1 MLTYFICTYCTLMY
15 VQYVHRTGMRLVI
28 FLLFYCCYCC
38 MMVTL
43 YCLSITMSIERRLK
57 SKIAQLSAPLS
68 SAVVPVA
75 HNYGP
80 LTHIK
85 MSKHIWSTLVKPGD
99 TVIDA
104 TCGNGNDAIYLS
116 SLALTRESGLLYC
129 IDIQPEAV
137 RSTEQRFKSDPVAMK
152 EEQWKGRV
160 KFVCRSHETFP
171 SEIEPGSVSLICYN
185 LGYLPGKLR
194 TNQEDI
200 ITYSHEITNAIST
213 AESLRNA
220 VPLVKEGGL
229 ISVTAYPGNPGGLEE
244 ADAVRGLLADLSM
257 RDWRVYEH
265 KPLNRPLSPILF
277 NAFRIEKFGYKV

>member
-1 MLTYFICTYCTLMY
+1 
-15 VQYVHRTGMRLVI
+15 MRLLSC
-28 FLLFYCCYCC
+28 FCYCI

-43 YCLSITMSIERRLK
+43 FRLSMSMERRLK
-57 SKIAQLSAPLS
+57 GKIAQLSAPLT

-104 TCGNGNDAIYLS
+104 TCGNGNDAVYLS
-116 SLALTRESGLLYC
+116 SLALTSESGLLYC
-129 IDIQPEAV
+129 IDIQPEAI
-137 RSTEQRFKSDPVAMK
+137 RSTEERFQRHPVALK
-152 EEQWKGRV
+152 EQWNRRV
-160 KFVCRSHETFP
+160 KFICKSHETFP
-171 SEIEPGSVSLICYN
+171 TEIEPGSVSLICYN

-200 ITYSHEITNAIST
+200 ITCHEVTNAVST
-213 AESLRNA
+213 GESLRNA

-229 ISVTAYPGNPGGLEE
+229 ISITAYPGNPGGLEE
-244 ADAVRGLLADLSM
+244 AEAVRGLLAGLCM

>member
-1 MLTYFICTYCTLMY
+1 MY
-15 VQYVHRTGMRLVI
+15 VQRTTPVTLRMRL
-28 FLLFYCCYCC
+28 LSCLFCHC
-38 MMVTL
+38 MMVIL
-43 YCLSITMSIERRLK
+43 SCLSISMSMSIERRLK
-57 SKIAQLSAPLS
+57 GKIAQLSAPLT

-99 TVIDA
+99 MVIDA

-116 SLALTRESGLLYC
+116 SLALTSESGLLYC
-129 IDIQPEAV
+129 IDIQSEAL
-137 RSTEQRFKSDPVAMK
+137 RSTEERFQRDPVALK
-152 EEQWKGRV
+152 ERWKGRV
-160 KFVCRSHETFP
+160 KFICGSHETFP

-200 ITYSHEITNAIST
+200 ITTTNAVST
-213 AESLRNA
+213 GKSLRNA
-220 VPLVKEGGL
+220 VPLVKEGGM
-229 ISVTAYPGNPGGLEE
+229 ISVTAYPGNAGGLEE
-244 ADAVRGLLADLSM
+244 ADAVRGLLAGLSM

-265 KPLNRPLSPILF
+265 RPLNRPLSPILF